1 MATLRVHPDYAG
13 EKDTMLGAGRFSVEV
28 SALGGN
34 RFGLTATGE
43 LCDGSSRMAK
53 RVLEAELSLDAAGTV
68 VSFHETRRRDAK

>member
-1 MATLRVHPDYAG
+1 
-13 EKDTMLGAGRFSVEV
+13 MLGAGRFSVEV